1 MIDTPY
7 WTNHQILFLEYCFDE
22 IFRSNLVHLN
32 IDYLVKQGNSRMKV
46 EALFKND
53 DELITELVKY
63 WAWKDTWSINP
74 VLITIKNPY
83 RRLFTLLKF
92 SFKNNRYLKLYL
104 QILRMKLTEEAKQEI
119 EEVNKAKHNFLSKLF
134 TDRGLPKEQA
144 DLRTKA
150 IVPFYNGWAK
160 DKDNQIKSDVQ
171 KFELLS
177 IFKTMLFPELF
188 NNEKISTKELK

>member
-1 MIDTPY
+1 
-7 WTNHQILFLEYCFDE
+7 
-22 IFRSNLVHLN
+22 
-32 IDYLVKQGNSRMKV
+32 MKV

-119 EEVNKAKHNFLSKLF
+119 EEVNKAKDNFLSKLF

-144 DLRTKA
+144 DLRAKA

-171 KFELLS
+171 KFDLLS